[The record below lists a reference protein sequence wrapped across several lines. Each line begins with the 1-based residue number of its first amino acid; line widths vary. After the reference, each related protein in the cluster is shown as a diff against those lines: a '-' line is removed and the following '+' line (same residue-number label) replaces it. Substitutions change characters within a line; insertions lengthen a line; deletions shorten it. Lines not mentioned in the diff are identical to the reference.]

1 MINRIFSLH
10 CAAAK
15 ERLVIIL
22 YIMHAAWVSK
32 RLTNLSVLSAAHTV
46 EVFREVEVVQHCVA
60 IDGQL
65 DDALLACLDL
75 LSRLRNTPMAELN
88 TYITSTISQLGVR
101 TKLSVFQRCRRKSSG
116 ASLGEIRQRLIVQD
130 FRSKI

>member
-1 MINRIFSLH
+1 
-10 CAAAK
+10 
-15 ERLVIIL
+15 
-22 YIMHAAWVSK
+22 MHAAWVSK